1 MDIMVLKMNSG
12 EELISEVTSE
22 DADFITMK
30 RPRVL
35 QLMQTQQ
42 GGMQMGLVPW
52 LISAP
57 ESECLVPKD
66 SFATWLNAP
75 EDIAKA
81 YMQQVSQIQLLG

>member
-1 MDIMVLKMNSG
+1 MKIMVLKMQSG
-12 EELISEVTSE
+12 DELISELVEEAE
-22 DADFITMK
+22 DFAVLK

-42 GGMQMGLVPW
+42 GMQMGLVPW

-57 ESECLVPKD
+57 ESECIVMKD
-66 SFATWLNAP
+66 SFATWVSAP

>member
-1 MDIMVLKMNSG
+1 MNIMVLKMQSG
-12 EELISEVTSE
+12 DELISELVEEAE
-22 DADFITMK
+22 DFAVLK

-35 QLMQTQQ
+35 QIMQTQQ
-42 GGMQMGLVPW
+42 GMQMGLVPW

-57 ESECLVPKD
+57 ESECVVMKD
-66 SFATWLNAP
+66 SFATWVTAP